1 MTTVNIHAAKTHLS
15 RLVEAAAAGEEIII
29 AKAGT
34 PRAKLVALTAG
45 AGRKERSLG
54 LLVGRLSIPE
64 DFDAPLPSNIL
75 DEFEGR

>member
-1 MTTVNIHAAKTHLS
+1 
-15 RLVEAAAAGEEIII
+15 VEKAAAGEEIII

-34 PRAKLVALTAG
+34 PRAKLVPLTAG
-45 AGRKERSLG
+45 TGRKERSLG